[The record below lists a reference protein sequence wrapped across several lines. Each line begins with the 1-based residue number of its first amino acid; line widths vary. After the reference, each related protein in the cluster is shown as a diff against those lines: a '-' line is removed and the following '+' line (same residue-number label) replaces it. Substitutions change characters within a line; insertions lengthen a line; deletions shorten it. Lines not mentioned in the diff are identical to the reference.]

1 MAEGMSP
8 SDVAGATNAE
18 VPKEKKKAGSKKL
31 NWVFTHDVSRP
42 RITAAMLEEYGGI
55 VADECHSTT
64 DRATT
69 YTYIHLKK
77 PVRESTISKFFRKIK
92 DSLQISPQTIF
103 GYDMVGSTSYDSVS
117 SVHEHIV
124 IRQLVGHM
132 NAGNSNF
139 KPWTD
144 GKQEV
149 TRGLLYKMRIV
160 NVDNVDKPET
170 LVKSQ
175 LLEHVKRL
183 GKALVETK
191 ERMQSVV
198 DLSITLRRT
207 NTGLGAENAEL
218 VASND
223 VLEKKAADLAK
234 DVERVSAEKDKLGEQ
249 VEVLMAKLEERRR
262 EISELESATS
272 EVERMQKELDVVSV
286 LLLQKDDEMKK
297 KDSELTSAQTEISA
311 VRKELLEN
319 TEKALAHDSVVAENK
334 AIMAHAV
341 TLDGKFR
348 ALETKAKAGG
358 AAKSADP
365 AILKRLRDEL
375 DAERIRSSTLADSVS
390 WDKRQMAEQVSSL
403 RLRVQTLEADCRE
416 AKRQRALLEG
426 ELELARV

>member
-1 MAEGMSP
+1 
-8 SDVAGATNAE
+8 
-18 VPKEKKKAGSKKL
+18 
-31 NWVFTHDVSRP
+31 
-42 RITAAMLEEYGGI
+42 
-55 VADECHSTT
+55 
-64 DRATT
+64 
-69 YTYIHLKK
+69 
-77 PVRESTISKFFRKIK
+77 
-92 DSLQISPQTIF
+92 
-103 GYDMVGSTSYDSVS
+103 
-117 SVHEHIV
+117 
-124 IRQLVGHM
+124 
-132 NAGNSNF
+132 
-139 KPWTD
+139 
-144 GKQEV
+144 
-149 TRGLLYKMRIV
+149 MRIV
-160 NVDNVDKPET
+160 NVDTVDKPET

-175 LLEHVKRL
+175 LVEHVKRL

-365 AILKRLRDEL
+365 AILKRLWDEL